1 VFQAEDGWWLHLPT
15 EQAIQELITS
25 NIMAIAILII
35 IVLMFFVVHSLFKH
49 GNGIDDWMDD
59 DEPKRDD
66 YDED

>member
-1 VFQAEDGWWLHLPT
+1 
-15 EQAIQELITS
+15 
-25 NIMAIAILII
+25 MAIAILII